1 MRGVPFEWDTN
12 KDKENQEKHGLSFDE
27 ATELFTSGIDFL
39 EICDEEHSDEE
50 DRFIAIGPIGN
61 GIVVVVFTERE
72 SDVVRLIS
80 ARRATKKEVE
90 LFGKY
95 REGINE

>member
-1 MRGVPFEWDTN
+1 
-12 KDKENQEKHGLSFDE
+12 
-27 ATELFTSGIDFL
+27 
-39 EICDEEHSDEE
+39 
-50 DRFIAIGPIGN
+50 
-61 GIVVVVFTERE
+61 
-72 SDVVRLIS
+72 VVRLIS